1 MHNLKP
7 GHRAPTVCLDAGH
20 YGKYNPSPVVPGYY
34 ESDMNWTLHLLLKA
48 ELERRGITVI
58 TTRPDQGTDLPLV
71 QRGKAARDADLF
83 LSLHSNAAST
93 EQPDWVVAMHFV
105 DDDCGPIDRQSK
117 ELAGLLAQKVAQIM
131 GVSHQIYTQQSAK
144 DRDGNGFKDDYYG
157 VLRGAH
163 SVGTP
168 GVIIEH
174 GFHTNAANTRWLMEE
189 GNLERLAQAE
199 AELIAQWFG
208 MDETARSMS
217 ALVVSPY
224 DHGDVPNTAEGI
236 VFPSGQ
242 RMEQFGTEY
251 EIDWFDAIRHP
262 GRKPPFEC
270 GKVTYYRLFEN
281 EWATDAFEPGSRN
294 MTLTLGD
301 HDASYVYNPFDPPS
315 FKGGLSCNFGGSC
328 YQDAPDSRYDIISVY
343 TEPFAEDTF
352 VKGKMSARLTVS
364 SDCEDTCFYVRVSIA
379 EERGDYGLRD
389 DITSLCY
396 QLGDYTPGANVQ
408 LDFNFDEHAFLI
420 RRGQRLRVDIASA
433 DNAHYVRHTNMKG
446 LYCEQTTARVAHNTV
461 CLAQSTLTLPVEETC
476 DE

>member
-83 LSLHSNAAST
+83 LSLHSNATST

-208 MDETARSMS
+208 MDENTVIIHLPVLEKGHKVS
-217 ALVVSPY
+217 AVRTLQTLLIGRGY
-224 DHGDVPNTAEGI
+224 DCG
-236 VFPSGQ
+236 PSGIDGS
-242 RMEQFGTEY
+242 FG
-251 EIDWFDAIRHP
+251 
-262 GRKPPFEC
+262 G
-270 GKVTYYRLFEN
+270 
-281 EWATDAFEPGSRN
+281 ATAKALRRFQ
-294 MTLTLGD
+294 GD
-301 HDASYVYNPFDPPS
+301 HN
-315 FKGGLSCNFGGSC
+315 LSPT
-328 YQDAPDSRYDIISVY
+328 AVV
-343 TEPFAEDTF
+343 DTQTW
-352 VKGKMSARLTVS
+352 KAL
-364 SDCEDTCFYVRVSIA
+364 
-379 EERGDYGLRD
+379 
-389 DITSLCY
+389 
-396 QLGDYTPGANVQ
+396 
-408 LDFNFDEHAFLI
+408 LI
-420 RRGQRLRVDIASA
+420 
-433 DNAHYVRHTNMKG
+433 
-446 LYCEQTTARVAHNTV
+446 
-461 CLAQSTLTLPVEETC
+461 P
-476 DE
+476 